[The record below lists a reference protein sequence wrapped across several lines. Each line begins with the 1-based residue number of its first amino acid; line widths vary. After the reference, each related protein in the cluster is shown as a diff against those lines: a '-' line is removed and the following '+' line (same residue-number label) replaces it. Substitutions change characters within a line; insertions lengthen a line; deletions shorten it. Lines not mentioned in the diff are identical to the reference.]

1 MTYKLDD
8 IEQEYEEP
16 VEPKHQDEWGFDKEH
31 TNKPGERTIDHLT
44 PEEVVEFQR
53 LRKRQANV
61 DKGGMGV
68 VKQRAAG
75 TKLVISTIAQ
85 ARKNIRG

>member
-16 VEPKHQDEWGFDKEH
+16 VAPKHQDEWGYDKEH
-31 TNKPGERTIDHLT
+31 TNKAGERTIDHLN
-44 PEEVVEFQR
+44 PEEVIEFQR
-53 LRKRQANV
+53 LRGIQANV

-75 TKLVISTIAQ
+75 TKLVVSTIAQ
-85 ARKNIRG
+85 ARKNLYG